1 MHTLLHRKAALFTLV
16 TVYTGFFAAFLSDPL
31 RICLLFTFLALF
43 ALSLLPWQ
51 KKLSCDLCTFCRIL
65 LCAALTG
72 SVLLSLYTD
81 VHVRRRVQ
89 QFSDTEQTVT
99 ATVIKQMYA
108 ASYSAGYIA
117 EITEADGEKVRF
129 TVLLETPNTA
139 LQVGYRITCHAAF
152 TEPEESDGAFPLR
165 RYYLSQ
171 GISLCAE
178 TEQADILATDTAPI
192 RRYFSDSAEYLS
204 AALRI
209 ALGREDYTLPAA
221 LLLGDRS
228 HLPESLT
235 RDFQRLGISHLLAI
249 SGFHFAVL
257 LGMLERLLT
266 LFISNRK
273 LRLIPLSAA
282 AVFFMMLCALSPSVL
297 RAGIMMLFSYTAIA
311 FNRSADMPTA
321 LGISVFLICLTDPA
335 QFYSAALHL
344 SATAVLGIAC
354 YSHVARIWKNEA
366 PPRKSRLTSRILA
379 PILLAVC
386 IQFALLPFLWQYFG
400 EISLLTPITT
410 VLFTPLI
417 AMILTLTPPLLL
429 FRYVPFIARPLAFA
443 ISKLCQITT
452 DAAGAM
458 TEIPHTVVPLH
469 HAAAPYFAISVMIL
483 FFSIPLLRKRKQ
495 IVCAFAGILFLCGT
509 LVGILAVKQTITRDH
524 IAITATVQGKNEVI
538 LVTENGKTLLC
549 DISNGSYTAI
559 NSAYNQA
566 RKDGAT
572 ELTALVLTH
581 LHKRHIQS
589 FDRISDTAYV
599 RMLIL
604 PAAESAADK
613 EIIHSLRQIAEDKNI
628 PVREYTRGDTGIIFE
643 DTALRIDTDTLSR
656 STHPVIVLSL
666 TAYDHDTVYIGAS
679 AAQGI
684 PIDDLSRFSTV
695 IFGLHGPIYKTEYD
709 MKLSSTTA
717 RVIFRGDSYE
727 FAAES
732 LRRSLAGHT
741 VVQTNDAIRL
751 YLRPTSAQEP

>member
-1 MHTLLHRKAALFTLV
+1 MHTLLLRKAALFTLV
-16 TVYTGFFAAFLSDPL
+16 TVYTGFFAAFLSDSL
-31 RICLLFTFLALF
+31 RICLLLAFLALF

-108 ASYSAGYIA
+108 TSYSAGYIA

-178 TEQADILATDTAPI
+178 TEKTDILATDTAPI

-228 HLPESLT
+228 HLPEATT

-282 AVFFMMLCALSPSVL
+282 AVFYMMLCALSPSVL
-297 RAGIMMLFSYTAIA
+297 RAGIMMLFSYTAVA

-366 PPRKSRLTSRILA
+366 PPRKSRLPSRILA

-458 TEIPHTVVPLH
+458 AEIPHTVVPLH

-483 FFSIPLLRKRKQ
+483 FFTIPLLRKRKQ
-495 IVCAFAGILFLCGT
+495 IVFAFTGILLLCGA
-509 LVGILAVKQTITRDH
+509 LGGILVAEGIMTQDH
-524 IAITATVQGKNEVI
+524 IAVTATVHGNSEVI

-559 NSAYNQA
+559 NGAYNQA

-589 FDRISDTAYV
+589 FDRISNTAYV

-604 PAAESAADK
+604 PAAESAADE
-613 EIIHSLRQIAEDKNI
+613 EIIHSLRQIAENKNI

-643 DTALRIDTDTLSR
+643 DTSLRIDTDTVSR

-666 TAYDHDTVYIGAS
+666 TAYGHDTVYIGAS
-679 AAQGI
+679 AADGM
-684 PIDDLSRFSTV
+684 PIDDLGRFSTV
-695 IFGLHGPIYKTEYD
+695 IFGTHGPIYKTEYAP
-709 MKLSSTTA
+709 KLSSSPA
-717 RVIFRGDSYE
+717 RIIFRGDSYE
-727 FAAES
+727 FAADS

-741 VVQTNDAIRL
+741 VVQTDDAIRL
-751 YLRPTSAQEP
+751 YLRPASAEKP

>member
-16 TVYTGFFAAFLSDPL
+16 SVYAGFGAAFLSDSL
-31 RICLLFTFLALF
+31 RICLLFGLAVLT
-43 ALSLLPWQ
+43 ALSFLPWQ
-51 KKLSCDLCTFCRIL
+51 KKLPGEFCTLCRIL

-72 SVLLSLYTD
+72 SLFLSLYTD
-81 VHVRRRVQ
+81 VHVSRRVH

-99 ATVIKQMYA
+99 ATVIKKMYDN
-108 ASYSAGYIA
+108 SYSAGYMA
-117 EITEADGEKVRF
+117 EITEADGEDVRF

-139 LQVGYRITCHAAF
+139 LQVGHRITCRAAF
-152 TEPEESDGAFPLR
+152 TEPEESNGTFPQR

-178 TEQADILATDTAPI
+178 AGNVDILAANAAPI
-192 RRYFSDSAEYLS
+192 RRFFSDLSEYLS

-209 ALGREDYTLPAA
+209 SLGRADHALPAA

-228 HLPESLT
+228 HLPEFLT

-257 LGMLERLLT
+257 LGMLERLLAI
-266 LFISNRK
+266 FISNRK
-273 LRLIPLSAA
+273 LRLISLSAA
-282 AVFFMMLCALSPSVL
+282 AVFYMMLCALSPSVL
-297 RAGIMMLFSYTAIA
+297 RAGIMMLFSYAA
-311 FNRSADMPTA
+311 VALNRSADMPTA

-344 SATAVLGIAC
+344 SVTAVLAIAC
-354 YSHVARIWKNEA
+354 YSHVTRIWKKEA
-366 PPRKSRLTSRILA
+366 PLRRSRVLSRVLA
-379 PILLAVC
+379 PLLLTACV
-386 IQFALLPFLWQYFG
+386 QFALLPFLWQYFG
-400 EISLLTPITT
+400 EVSLLTPITT
-410 VLFTPLI
+410 LLFTPLI
-417 AMILTLTPPLLL
+417 AAILMLTPPLLL
-429 FRYVPFIARPLAFA
+429 FRYVPFIAQPLAFA
-443 ISKLCQITT
+443 VSKLCQITT
-452 DAAGAM
+452 NLAGAM
-458 TEIPHTVVPLH
+458 AEIPHTVLSLH
-469 HAAAPYFAISVMIL
+469 HRAAPCFTVAVMIL

-604 PAAESAADK
+604 PAAESAADE